1 MLLHIPDILSAD
13 ELGRARELLAQAPW
27 TDGKQSAGVQAAQV
41 KNNEQLPHD
50 CEAARQIRTM
60 VLRGLDRSPQFFS
73 AALPK
78 KVFTP
83 RINRYG
89 GQANHYGKH
98 IDNAI
103 RALPD
108 SGQRVRTDISCTI
121 FLADPGEYE
130 GGELCIADTM
140 APPRSLTAC
149 SSLPPEGAH
158 LASGAAQRRGDG
170 ELSVKLPAGHMVLY
184 PGTSLHEVRPVTRGQ
199 RLACF
204 FWIESMVR
212 SDEQR
217 RLLYEL
223 DMNLLR
229 LRQQHGENAE
239 TTALTGTYHNLLRMW
254 SDT

>member
-1 MLLHIPDILSAD
+1 MLLHIPDILNAD
-13 ELGRARELLAQAPW
+13 ELQRARALLADAPW
-27 TDGKQSAGVQAAQV
+27 ADGKHSAGTQAAQV

-50 CEAARQIRTM
+50 CEAARQIRAM

-89 GQANHYGKH
+89 DETNHYGNH

-108 SGQRVRTDISCTI
+108 SGQRVRTDISCTV
-121 FLADPGEYE
+121 FLAGPDEYE
-130 GGELCIADTM
+130 GGELCISDTY
-140 APPRSLTAC
+140 
-149 SSLPPEGAH
+149 
-158 LASGAAQRRGDG
+158 G
-170 ELSVKLPAGHMVLY
+170 EQAVKLPAGHMVLY
-184 PGTSLHEVRPVTRGQ
+184 PGTSLHQVRPVTRGH

-229 LRQQHGENAE
+229 LRQQHGEGTE

-254 SDT
+254 ADT

>member
-1 MLLHIPDILSAD
+1 MLLHIPDVLNAD
-13 ELGRARELLAQAPW
+13 ELKRARALLQNAPW
-27 TDGKQSAGVQAAQV
+27 TDGKLSAGTQAAEV

-50 CEAARQIRTM
+50 CEAAGQIRAM
-60 VLRGLDRSPQFFS
+60 VLRGLDRSPAFFS

-83 RINRYG
+83 RVNRYG
-89 GQANHYGKH
+89 GSTNHYGNH

-108 SGQRVRTDISCTI
+108 GQRARTDISCTV
-121 FLADPGEYE
+121 FLADPDEYE
-130 GGELCIADTM
+130 GGELCISDTY
-140 APPRSLTAC
+140 
-149 SSLPPEGAH
+149 
-158 LASGAAQRRGDG
+158 G
-170 ELSVKLPAGHMVLY
+170 EQAVKLPAGHMVLY
-184 PGTSLHEVRPVTRGQ
+184 PGTSLHQVRPVTRGH

-204 FWIESMVR
+204 LWIESMVR

-229 LRQQHGENAE
+229 LRQQHGETPE

-254 SDT
+254 ADT

>member
-1 MLLHIPDILSAD
+1 MLLHIPDILNAD
-13 ELGRARELLAQAPW
+13 ELRRARELLADAPW
-27 TDGKQSAGVQAAQV
+27 TDGKQSAGEQAAQV

-50 CEAARQIRTM
+50 CEAARTIRSM
-60 VLRGLDRSPQFFS
+60 ILRGLDRSPQFFS

-89 GQANHYGKH
+89 GATNYYGRH

-108 SGQRVRTDISCTI
+108 SGQRVRTDLSCTV
-121 FLADPGEYE
+121 FLAEPDDYE
-130 GGELCIADTM
+130 GGELCIADTYGQQ
-140 APPRSLTAC
+140 A
-149 SSLPPEGAH
+149 
-158 LASGAAQRRGDG
+158 
-170 ELSVKLPAGHMVLY
+170 VKLPAGHLVLY
-184 PGTSLHEVRPVTRGQ
+184 PGTSLHEVRPVNRGH

-223 DMNLLR
+223 DMNLLQ
-229 LRQQHGENAE
+229 LRQQHGECAE
-239 TTALTGTYHNLLRMW
+239 TSALTGTYHNLLRMW
-254 SDT
+254 AHT